1 MYSRLGLIILVVLAL
16 GAAAQ
21 AETVYFLVSKVLV
34 GCSEGYG
41 YVLPL
46 TEPADIEHA
55 RVLCCSGPFP
65 GGPQPIIIADI
76 RWDVHGMN
84 INRNYCHPAAPSWSW
99 YVSEFLGFGDRAAEI
114 CDGNPWDPE
123 DPSWAGGGT
132 ICFWTYTVVEEL
144 GTDLDP
150 WCYALKPD
158 CVADL
163 NDLRIIASHW
173 LESGCE
179 YPGWCGGA
187 DVNVSG
193 EVDGIDFALL
203 AEKWELGN

>member
-1 MYSRLGLIILVVLAL
+1 MQKSIISITLVVLAV
-16 GAAAQ
+16 ATTAQ
-21 AETVYFLVSKVLV
+21 AESETVYFLVSKFLW
-34 GCSEGYG
+34 GCDGYG

-65 GGPQPIIIADI
+65 GGPEPIVIAKI
-76 RWDVHGMN
+76 RLHVHGIN
-84 INRNYCHPAAPSWSW
+84 INRNYCHPSAPSWSW
-99 YVSEFLGFGDRAAEI
+99 YVSEFLGFAHSAPEI
-114 CDGNPWDPE
+114 CDGAIIGDW
-123 DPSWAGGGT
+123 PSLAPTT
-132 ICFWTYTVVEEL
+132 ICFWSYTVVEEL

-193 EVDGIDFALL
+193 EVDWVDFALL
-203 AEKWELGN
+203 AERWQLGN